1 MQCHTCRAL
10 ENAQKLFIRL
20 YSRKHDWIFK
30 RKINYEEFEKIE
42 LPTYMDSLI
51 DYNLLGTYT
60 ALRA

>member
-1 MQCHTCRAL
+1 MQCHTCLAL

-42 LPTYMDSLI
+42 LSTCMDSLI
-51 DYNLLGTYT
+51 NDNLLGTYI
-60 ALRA
+60 APRA